1 MGKRRQVTPWLS
13 DWLAENRE
21 PSVGGHVLLAPWIG
35 CRRGLVLSVQAS
47 EFHYS
52 VPRRNTGP
60 YRRVE
65 VGFPN
70 RKIRELLRYAED
82 RTDPMETV
90 YTSVPVHVV
99 EKVINKY
106 GGVQG
111 VVHD

>member
-13 DWLAENRE
+13 DWLEASRE
-21 PSVGGHVLLAPWIG
+21 PFAGGAVPLAPWIE

-47 EFHYS
+47 GFHYS

-70 RKIRELLRYAED
+70 RKIRELLRYAEGRKRPKD
-82 RTDPMETV
+82 TV
-90 YTSVPVHVV
+90 YGWVPVAVV
-99 EKVINKY
+99 EKVIRKY
-106 GGVQG
+106 GGAVG